1 MPLRLIPP
9 ELWQGL
15 PFGHPEGLMDFLGT
29 HNDWHRA
36 LALAVAPS
44 VPDRRFDDLVTNLD
58 PHNVHHAEL
67 AKAMSL
73 SPSDDFSRYDLT
85 QRQGWVL
92 FMQIHALEHVRLRQ
106 QQIALGG

>member
-1 MPLRLIPP
+1 MPARLIPP

-15 PFGHPEGLMDFLGT
+15 PFGHPEALLDFLGT

-36 LALAVAPS
+36 LATAFS
-44 VPDRRFDDLVTNLD
+44 GVPDRRFDDLVGNLD
-58 PHNVHHAEL
+58 PHNEHHQVL

-73 SPSDDFSRYDLT
+73 SAPDDFSRYDLS

-92 FMQIHALEHVRLRQ
+92 FQQVHALEHVRLRQ